1 MSKKTEYIPVTETI
15 RKASESFKNWLM
27 KLYSSKDTLNVKVNY
42 ASYFLN
48 YLEKEN
54 INIKQIA
61 YTDLLDFV
69 NYCKEANLSIT
80 HINNIIRAL
89 RNYFNYLCSIGK
101 LDGNPADG
109 LKLRGKIQIVVSDT
123 LSREEL
129 EKIYHE
135 YEVNSDHTL
144 KNKIILGLLIYQAL
158 TLDDLNNLLT
168 EHVKLR
174 KGKIYI
180 PSGKQRKSRILRLE
194 SHQIIDLQEYI
205 LQAREKLLSKYPGET
220 DKLFLTSR
228 SKFDMRNTLRVLFKQ
243 LNKINPLI
251 KNATQI
257 RMSVI
262 TNWIKHYNLREAQY
276 MAGHKV
282 INSTERYQT
291 ANLEELSKAL
301 EKFHPLN

>member
-1 MSKKTEYIPVTETI
+1 M
-15 RKASESFKNWLM
+15 
-27 KLYSSKDTLNVKVNY
+27 
-42 ASYFLN
+42 
-48 YLEKEN
+48 
-54 INIKQIA
+54 
-61 YTDLLDFV
+61 
-69 NYCKEANLSIT
+69 
-80 HINNIIRAL
+80 
-89 RNYFNYLCSIGK
+89 
-101 LDGNPADG
+101 
-109 LKLRGKIQIVVSDT
+109 
-123 LSREEL
+123 
-129 EKIYHE
+129 
-135 YEVNSDHTL
+135 
-144 KNKIILGLLIYQAL
+144 
-158 TLDDLNNLLT
+158 NNLLT

-194 SHQIIDLQEYI
+194 PHQILDLQEYI
-205 LQAREKLLSKYPGET
+205 LQAREKLLSKYLGET

-262 TNWIKHYNLREAQY
+262 TNWIKHYNLREVQY